1 MNTLNNH
8 AMFIFLAAVFVLY
21 IIILTVT
28 LILLRSRRKRFL
40 EAENASRF
48 RLLVENSSDSM
59 FLYNYKTRTFE
70 YVSPGIN
77 ELIGVSDAQLYKM
90 PERFFDYINVEEKN
104 ADIINIFSQPVT
116 EPGNGVLCL
125 YKNDE
130 IIKWSQIHYL
140 PISVSGNTVTA
151 VEGILRDISEQKKM
165 EIDLKT
171 SVDNRK
177 ELLENISHEIKT
189 PITLIQGYTEMLLDK
204 MLPTESTDTYLKMI
218 NSKAQMLTNLLDDLT
233 NASHVDSQVMEYRFY
248 EQNALE
254 FFKEMMDHSKFQIS
268 STGHVPVISF
278 NISPQAIIITDPYRM
293 QQVISNLINNA
304 CRHTPEGGEIHI
316 SCQTFFH
323 EELLHVPEISDG
335 LSMPDGELIFLVS
348 DRGDGI
354 SAEHMPY
361 IFERNYSEGKK
372 VNPNVT
378 ADYEKGKSN
387 SGLGLYIS
395 KQIITQHSGRMF
407 AKNNVFGGAD
417 VSFTLPYYKE

>member
-1 MNTLNNH
+1 MSILTNHSILLFTAAIFTLY
-8 AMFIFLAAVFVLY
+8 L
-21 IIILTVT
+21 IILVFT
-28 LILLRSRRKRFL
+28 LLIIRTRRKRFI
-40 EAENASRF
+40 ETENASRF

-59 FLYNYKTRTFE
+59 FLYNYKARSFE
-70 YVSPGIN
+70 YVSSGIG
-77 ELIGVSDAQLYKM
+77 ELIGVSDSQLYNM

-104 ADIINIFSQPVT
+104 GDIINLFSRPVT

-130 IIKWSQIHYL
+130 IIKWSQIHYM
-140 PISVSGNTVTA
+140 PIREAGNTVTA

-165 EIDLKT
+165 ETDLKT
-171 SVDNRK
+171 SADNRK

-189 PITLIQGYTEMLLDK
+189 PITLIQGYTELLLDK
-204 MLPTESTDTYLKMI
+204 MVPTESTETYLKMI
-218 NSKAQMLTNLLDDLT
+218 NSKAKMLTNLLDDLT
-233 NASHVDSQVMEYRFY
+233 NATHVDSQVMEYRFY
-248 EQNALE
+248 EQNAQE
-254 FFKEMMDHSKFQIS
+254 FFSEMMDHSRFQIS
-268 STGHVPVISF
+268 STGHVPVISS

-378 ADYEKGKSN
+378 ADYEKGKTS

-407 AKNNVFGGAD
+407 AKNNVYGGAD